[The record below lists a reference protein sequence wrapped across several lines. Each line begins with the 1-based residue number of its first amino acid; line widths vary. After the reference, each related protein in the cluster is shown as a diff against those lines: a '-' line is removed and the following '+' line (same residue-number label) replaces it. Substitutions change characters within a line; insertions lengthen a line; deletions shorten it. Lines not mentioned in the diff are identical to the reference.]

1 MAALNLTPQWRPTQ
15 WLLVLFTLAA
25 FLLLCKLALWQWH
38 RADEKQQLLQQQT
51 NWQQQGAM
59 AWTQLPQADVQQL
72 DGILIQGKAV
82 WQKPALWLL
91 DNQLVS
97 GRSGYDVVIPVLVD
111 QSPPLL
117 LVNLG
122 WVAAPSSRDELPQI
136 QIPVQFELQG
146 LLRTQLGGVLLGQN
160 LEDTGLWPQRMQQVV
175 PAELSK
181 VLGQPLYSGLV
192 YQQQSPFRY
201 HYQSVVMKPEKHRA
215 YAVQWALLALVVLFV
230 AGALWRRES

>member
-1 MAALNLTPQWRPTQ
+1 MAASSLTPQWRPAQ
-15 WLLVLFTLAA
+15 WLLVFITLAA

-38 RADEKQQLLQQQT
+38 RADEKQQLLQQQAS
-51 NWQQQGAM
+51 WQQQGAM
-59 AWTQLPQADVQQL
+59 AWTQLPQADAQQL

-91 DNQLVS
+91 DNQVLS
-97 GRSGYDVVIPVLVD
+97 GRAGYDVVIPVLVD
-111 QSPPLL
+111 QRPPLL

-122 WVAAPSSRDELPQI
+122 WVEAPPGRDELPQV

-192 YQQQSPFRY
+192 YQQHSPFRY
-201 HYQSVVMKPEKHRA
+201 HYQSVVMPPEKHRA
-215 YAVQWALLALVVLFV
+215 YAVQWALLALVVLCV
-230 AGALWRRES
+230 AGALWRREF